1 MKRGFKARAEKL
13 SEELRG
19 ELGLRIDEALPA
31 RKLAEHLGVRVMGVE
46 DIPGIRKPYADW
58 LLNGAGSGW
67 SGFTLTVGCK
77 TFIVHNTSHA
87 PTRQESDLMHEL
99 AHVLC
104 KHPPGGILHQI
115 GDFPLRHY
123 NREEEDEAVWLG
135 AALQIPGKSLI
146 RLARNSWSIPRI
158 ARRFG
163 ASERLT
169 RFRYNTCGIDA
180 RLRREGR
187 NSRKSSAPSKS

>member
-1 MKRGFKARAEKL
+1 MKRGFKAQAERL

-19 ELGLRIDEALPA
+19 NLGLRIDEALPA
-31 RKLAEHLGVRVMGVE
+31 RRLAEHLGVRVMGVE
-46 DIPGIRKPYADW
+46 DIPGIRRVDVSR
-58 LLNGAGSGW
+58 LLNGAVSGW
-67 SGFTLTVGCK
+67 SGFTLAVGCT

-87 PTRQESDLMHEL
+87 STRQESDLMHEL

-104 KHPPGGILHQI
+104 EHPPGRILQI

-123 NREEEDEAVWLG
+123 DPDEEDEAVWLG
-135 AALQIPGKSLI
+135 AVLQIPCRSLL
-146 RLARNSWSIPRI
+146 RLARNSWSISRI

-163 ASERLT
+163 ASQDLA
-169 RFRYNTCGIDA
+169 RFRYNKCGIEA

-187 NSRKSSAPSKS
+187 K

>member
-1 MKRGFKARAEKL
+1 MKRGFKARTERL

-19 ELGLRIDEALPA
+19 NLGLRIDEALPA
-31 RKLAEHLGVRVMGVE
+31 RRLAEHIGVRVMGVE
-46 DIPGIRKPYADW
+46 DIPGIRRLDAGW
-58 LLNGAGSGW
+58 LLNGAASGW
-67 SGFTLTVGCK
+67 SGFTLAVGCK

-87 PTRQESDLMHEL
+87 STRQESDLMHEL

-104 KHPPGGILHQI
+104 KHPPGRILQI
-115 GDFPLRHY
+115 GDFALRHY
-123 NREEEDEAVWLG
+123 DPDEEDEAVWLG
-135 AALQIPGKSLI
+135 AALQIPCKSLL
-146 RLARNSWSIPRI
+146 RLARDSWSIPRI

-163 ASERLT
+163 ASQGLT

-187 NSRKSSAPSKS
+187 KLLQR